1 MSLFSKL
8 FGGTKSAPKTPDP
21 ETYKGFAITPK
32 PMKEGSQYRLS
43 AIIEKDGQ
51 THHLIRADTLGSED
65 AANEAA
71 LEKAKQ
77 VIDQMGDGIFQGGH
91 R

>member
-1 MSLFSKL
+1 MPLFSKL
-8 FGGTKSAPKTPDP
+8 FGKSASPVPEA

-32 PMKEGSQYRLS
+32 PMKEGSQFRLS
-43 AIIEKDGQ
+43 ATIEKDGQ
-51 THHLIRADTLGSED
+51 THHLIRADTLGSEE
-65 AANEAA
+65 AANTAA

-77 VIDQMGDGIFQGGH
+77 VIDQMGETLFQGGH